1 MEYSVKELNQMLLNF
16 DQKQNFNYND
26 FYVSKSN
33 YFAFKLIEK
42 WPNWEKNILNIFGE
56 KFSGKTHLAEI
67 FESKYKAARIQ
78 EKDLNNN
85 VFKSLKLHE
94 NIILDNFENN
104 SDEKILY
111 SLFNLVD
118 QDNKYLIITSKTP
131 LIEMQ
136 FLLNDLASRAKNCL
150 LAEIAKPDDE
160 LIFALIL
167 KNFSDRQITLDKK
180 LIDYIVKRIDRSY
193 SKIKEFIYKV
203 DEMSLKQKKP
213 INLKTIKELL

>member
-1 MEYSVKELNQMLLNF
+1 MKELNQMLLNF

-42 WPNWEKNILNIFGE
+42 WPSWEKNILNIFGE
-56 KFSGKTHLAEI
+56 KFSGKTHLVEI
-67 FESKYKAARIQ
+67 FESKYKAVRIQ
-78 EKDLNNN
+78 ENDLNNN
-85 VFKSLKLHE
+85 IFKSLKLHE
-94 NIILDNFENN
+94 NVILDNFENK

-118 QDNKYLIITSKTP
+118 QDNKYLIITSKKP

-136 FLLNDLASRAKNCL
+136 FLLKDLASRVKNCL
-150 LAEIAKPDDE
+150 MAEISKPDDE

-167 KNFSDRQITLDKK
+167 KNFSDRQISLDKK

>member
-1 MEYSVKELNQMLLNF
+1 MKELNQMLLNF
-16 DQKQNFNYND
+16 DQRQNFNYND

-42 WPNWEKNILNIFGE
+42 WPSWEKNILNIFGE
-56 KFSGKTHLAEI
+56 KFSGKTHLVEI
-67 FESKYKAARIQ
+67 FESKYKAIRIQ

-85 VFKSLKLHE
+85 IFKSLKLHE
-94 NIILDNFENN
+94 NVILDNFENK

-118 QDNKYLIITSKTP
+118 QDNKYLIITSKKP

-136 FLLNDLASRAKNCL
+136 FLLKDLASRVKNCL
-150 LAEIAKPDDE
+150 MAEISKPDDE

-167 KNFSDRQITLDKK
+167 KNFSDRQISLDKK

>member
-16 DQKQNFNYND
+16 HQKQNFNYND

-67 FESKYKAARIQ
+67 FESKYKAVKIQ

-85 VFKSLKLHE
+85 LFKSLKLHE
-94 NIILDNFENN
+94 NIILDNFENS

-131 LIEMQ
+131 IIEMQ

>member
-1 MEYSVKELNQMLLNF
+1 MKELNQMLLNF
-16 DQKQNFNYND
+16 HQKQNFNYND
-26 FYVSKSN
+26 FYVSNSN

-56 KFSGKTHLAEI
+56 KFSGKTHLVEI
-67 FESKYKAARIQ
+67 FESKYKAVRIQ

-85 VFKSLKLHE
+85 IFKFLKLHE

>member
-1 MEYSVKELNQMLLNF
+1 MKELNQMLLNF

-42 WPNWEKNILNIFGE
+42 WPSWEKNILNIFGE
-56 KFSGKTHLAEI
+56 KFSGKTHLVEI
-67 FESKYKAARIQ
+67 FESKYKAVRIQ

-85 VFKSLKLHE
+85 IFKSLKLHE
-94 NIILDNFENN
+94 NVILDNFENK

-118 QDNKYLIITSKTP
+118 QDNKYLIITSKEP

-136 FLLNDLASRAKNCL
+136 FLLKDLASRVKNCL
-150 LAEIAKPDDE
+150 MAEISKPDDE

-167 KNFSDRQITLDKK
+167 KNFSDRQISLDKK

-193 SKIKEFIYKV
+193 SKIKEFIYKI

>member
-1 MEYSVKELNQMLLNF
+1 MKSLNQLLF
-16 DQKQNFNYND
+16 DFNQKQNFNYND

-42 WPNWEKNILNIFGE
+42 WPSWEKNILNIFGE
-56 KFSGKTHLAEI
+56 KFSGKTHLVEI
-67 FESKYKAARIQ
+67 FESKYKAIRMQ

-85 VFKSLKLHE
+85 IFKSLKLHE
-94 NIILDNFENN
+94 NVILDNFENK

-118 QDNKYLIITSKTP
+118 QDNKYLIITSKKP

-136 FLLNDLASRAKNCL
+136 FLLKDLASRVKNCL
-150 LAEIAKPDDE
+150 VAEISKPDDE

-167 KNFSDRQITLDKK
+167 KNFSDRQISLDKK

-193 SKIKEFIYKV
+193 IKIKEFIYKV

>member
-1 MEYSVKELNQMLLNF
+1 MKELNQMLLNF

-42 WPNWEKNILNIFGE
+42 WPSWEKNILNIFGE
-56 KFSGKTHLAEI
+56 KFSGKTHLVEI
-67 FESKYKAARIQ
+67 FESKYKAVRIN

-85 VFKSLKLHE
+85 IFKSLKLHE
-94 NIILDNFENN
+94 NVILDNFENK

-118 QDNKYLIITSKTP
+118 QDNKYLIITSKKP

-136 FLLNDLASRAKNCL
+136 FLLKDLGSRVKNCL
-150 LAEIAKPDDE
+150 MAEISKPDDE

-167 KNFSDRQITLDKK
+167 KNFSDRQISLDKK

>member
-1 MEYSVKELNQMLLNF
+1 MKELNQMLLNF

-42 WPNWEKNILNIFGE
+42 WPSWEKNILNIFGE
-56 KFSGKTHLAEI
+56 KFSGKTHLVEI
-67 FESKYKAARIQ
+67 FESKYKAVRIQ

-85 VFKSLKLHE
+85 IFKSLKLHE
-94 NIILDNFENN
+94 NVILDNFENK

-118 QDNKYLIITSKTP
+118 QDNKYLIITSKKP

-136 FLLNDLASRAKNCL
+136 FLLKDLASRVKNCL
-150 LAEIAKPDDE
+150 MAEISKPDDE

-167 KNFSDRQITLDKK
+167 KNFSDRQISLDKK

-203 DEMSLKQKKP
+203 DEMSLKQKNQL
-213 INLKTIKELL
+213 ILKQLKNFYR

>member
-1 MEYSVKELNQMLLNF
+1 MRELNQMLLNF

-42 WPNWEKNILNIFGE
+42 WPSWEKNILNIFGE
-56 KFSGKTHLAEI
+56 KFSGKTHLVEI
-67 FESKYKAARIQ
+67 FESKYKAVRIH

-85 VFKSLKLHE
+85 IFKSLKLHE
-94 NIILDNFENN
+94 NVILDDFENK

-136 FLLNDLASRAKNCL
+136 FLLKDLASRVKNCL
-150 LAEIAKPDDE
+150 MAEISKPDDE

-167 KNFSDRQITLDKK
+167 KNFSDRQISLDKK

>member
-1 MEYSVKELNQMLLNF
+1 MRQLNQLLLNF
-16 DQKQNFNYND
+16 YQKQNFNYND

-42 WPNWEKNILNIFGE
+42 WPSWEKNILNIFGE
-56 KFSGKTHLAEI
+56 KFSGKTHLVEI
-67 FESKYKAARIQ
+67 FESKYKAIRMQ

-85 VFKSLKLHE
+85 IFKSLKLHE
-94 NIILDNFENN
+94 NVILDNFENK

-118 QDNKYLIITSKTP
+118 QDNKYLIITSKKP

-136 FLLNDLASRAKNCL
+136 FLLKDLASRVKNCL
-150 LAEIAKPDDE
+150 MAEISKPDDE

-167 KNFSDRQITLDKK
+167 KNFSDRQISLDKK

>member
-1 MEYSVKELNQMLLNF
+1 MKELNQMLLNF
-16 DQKQNFNYND
+16 NQKQNFNYND

-33 YFAFKLIEK
+33 YFAFKLIEE
-42 WPNWEKNILNIFGE
+42 WPSWEKNILNIFGE
-56 KFSGKTHLAEI
+56 KFSGKTHLVEI
-67 FESKYKAARIQ
+67 FQSKYKAIRLQ

-85 VFKSLKLHE
+85 IFKLLKLHE
-94 NIILDNFENN
+94 NVILDDFKNN

-111 SLFNLVD
+111 SLLNLID
-118 QDNKYLIITSKTP
+118 QDNKYLIITSKIP
-131 LIEMQ
+131 LIEMH
-136 FLLNDLASRAKNCL
+136 FTLKDLSSRVKNCL
-150 LAEIAKPDDE
+150 IAEITKPDDE

-167 KNFSDRQITLDKK
+167 KNFSDRQIILDKK

>member
-1 MEYSVKELNQMLLNF
+1 MKELNQMLLNF

-42 WPNWEKNILNIFGE
+42 WPSWEKNILNIFGE
-56 KFSGKTHLAEI
+56 KFSGKTHLVEI
-67 FESKYKAARIQ
+67 FESKYKAIRIQ

-85 VFKSLKLHE
+85 IFKSLKLHE
-94 NIILDNFENN
+94 NVILDNFENK

-118 QDNKYLIITSKTP
+118 QDNKYLIITSKKP

-136 FLLNDLASRAKNCL
+136 FSLKDLASRVKNCL
-150 LAEIAKPDDE
+150 MAEISKPDDE

-167 KNFSDRQITLDKK
+167 KNFSDRQISLDKK

>member
-1 MEYSVKELNQMLLNF
+1 MKELNQMLLNF

-42 WPNWEKNILNIFGE
+42 WPSWEKNILNIFGE
-56 KFSGKTHLAEI
+56 KFSGKTHLVEI
-67 FESKYKAARIQ
+67 FESKYKAVRIQ
-78 EKDLNNN
+78 EEDLNNN
-85 VFKSLKLHE
+85 IFKSLKLHE
-94 NIILDNFENN
+94 NVILDNFENK

-118 QDNKYLIITSKTP
+118 QDNKYLIITSKKP

-136 FLLNDLASRAKNCL
+136 FLLKDLASRVKNCL
-150 LAEIAKPDDE
+150 VAEISKPDDE

-167 KNFSDRQITLDKK
+167 KNFSDRQISLDKK

>member
-1 MEYSVKELNQMLLNF
+1 M
-16 DQKQNFNYND
+16 
-26 FYVSKSN
+26 
-33 YFAFKLIEK
+33 
-42 WPNWEKNILNIFGE
+42 
-56 KFSGKTHLAEI
+56 
-67 FESKYKAARIQ
+67 
-78 EKDLNNN
+78 
-85 VFKSLKLHE
+85 HE
-94 NIILDNFENN
+94 NIILDNFENS

-131 LIEMQ
+131 IIEMQ

>member
-1 MEYSVKELNQMLLNF
+1 MKELNQMLLNF
-16 DQKQNFNYND
+16 DQRQNFNYND

-42 WPNWEKNILNIFGE
+42 WPSWEKNILNIFGE
-56 KFSGKTHLAEI
+56 KFSGKTHLVEI
-67 FESKYKAARIQ
+67 FESKYKAIRMQ

-85 VFKSLKLHE
+85 IFKSLKLHE
-94 NIILDNFENN
+94 NVILDNFENK

-118 QDNKYLIITSKTP
+118 QDNKYLIITSKKS

-136 FLLNDLASRAKNCL
+136 FLLKDLASRVKNCL
-150 LAEIAKPDDE
+150 MAEISKPDDE

-167 KNFSDRQITLDKK
+167 KNFSDRQISLDKK

>member
-1 MEYSVKELNQMLLNF
+1 MKELNQMLLNF

-42 WPNWEKNILNIFGE
+42 WPSWEKNILNIFGE
-56 KFSGKTHLAEI
+56 KFSGKTHLVEI
-67 FESKYKAARIQ
+67 FESKYKAVRIH

-85 VFKSLKLHE
+85 IFKSLKLHE
-94 NIILDNFENN
+94 NVILDNFENK

-118 QDNKYLIITSKTP
+118 QDNKYLIITSKKP

-136 FLLNDLASRAKNCL
+136 FLLKDLASRVKNCL
-150 LAEIAKPDDE
+150 MAEISKPDDE

-167 KNFSDRQITLDKK
+167 KNFSDRQISLDKK

>member
-1 MEYSVKELNQMLLNF
+1 MKELNQMLLNF
-16 DQKQNFNYND
+16 DQRQNFNYND

-42 WPNWEKNILNIFGE
+42 WPSWEKNILNIFGE
-56 KFSGKTHLAEI
+56 KFSGKTHLVEI
-67 FESKYKAARIQ
+67 FESKYKAIRMQ

-85 VFKSLKLHE
+85 IFKSLKLHE
-94 NIILDNFENN
+94 NVILDNFENK

-118 QDNKYLIITSKTP
+118 QDNKYLIITSKKP

-136 FLLNDLASRAKNCL
+136 FLLKDLGSRVKNCL
-150 LAEIAKPDDE
+150 MAEISKPDDE

-167 KNFSDRQITLDKK
+167 KNFSDRQISLDKK

>member
-1 MEYSVKELNQMLLNF
+1 MKELNQMLLNF

-42 WPNWEKNILNIFGE
+42 WPSWEKNILNIFGE
-56 KFSGKTHLAEI
+56 KFSGKTHLVEI
-67 FESKYKAARIQ
+67 FESKYKAIRIQ

-85 VFKSLKLHE
+85 IFKSLKLHE

>member
-1 MEYSVKELNQMLLNF
+1 MKELNQMLLNF

-42 WPNWEKNILNIFGE
+42 WPSWEKNILNIFGE
-56 KFSGKTHLAEI
+56 KFSGKTHLVEI
-67 FESKYKAARIQ
+67 FESKYKAVRIQ
-78 EKDLNNN
+78 EEDLNNN
-85 VFKSLKLHE
+85 IFKSLKLHE
-94 NIILDNFENN
+94 NVILDNFENK

-118 QDNKYLIITSKTP
+118 QDNKYLIITSKKP

-136 FLLNDLASRAKNCL
+136 FLLKDLASRVKNCL
-150 LAEIAKPDDE
+150 MAEISKPDDE

-167 KNFSDRQITLDKK
+167 KNFSDRQISLDKK

>member
-1 MEYSVKELNQMLLNF
+1 MRELNQMLLNF

-42 WPNWEKNILNIFGE
+42 WPSWEKNILNIFGE
-56 KFSGKTHLAEI
+56 KFSGKTHLVEI
-67 FESKYKAARIQ
+67 FESKYKAVRIH

-85 VFKSLKLHE
+85 IFKSLKLHE
-94 NIILDNFENN
+94 NVILDNFENK

-118 QDNKYLIITSKTP
+118 QDNKYLIITSKKP

-136 FLLNDLASRAKNCL
+136 FLLKDLASRVKNCL
-150 LAEIAKPDDE
+150 VAEISKPDDE

-167 KNFSDRQITLDKK
+167 KNFSDRQISLDKK

>member
-1 MEYSVKELNQMLLNF
+1 MV
-16 DQKQNFNYND
+16 
-26 FYVSKSN
+26 
-33 YFAFKLIEK
+33 
-42 WPNWEKNILNIFGE
+42 
-56 KFSGKTHLAEI
+56 EI
-67 FESKYKAARIQ
+67 FESKYKAIRIQ

-85 VFKSLKLHE
+85 IFKSLKLHE
-94 NIILDNFENN
+94 NVILDNFENK

-118 QDNKYLIITSKTP
+118 QDNKYLIITSKKP

-136 FLLNDLASRAKNCL
+136 FLLKDLASRVKNCL
-150 LAEIAKPDDE
+150 MAEISKPDDE

-167 KNFSDRQITLDKK
+167 KNFSDRQISLDKK

-193 SKIKEFIYKV
+193 IKIKEFIYKV

>member
-1 MEYSVKELNQMLLNF
+1 MKELNQMLLNF

-42 WPNWEKNILNIFGE
+42 WPSWEKNILNIFGE
-56 KFSGKTHLAEI
+56 KFSGKTHLVEI
-67 FESKYKAARIQ
+67 FESKYKAIKIQ

-85 VFKSLKLHE
+85 IFKSLKLHE
-94 NIILDNFENN
+94 NVILDNFENK

-118 QDNKYLIITSKTP
+118 QDNKYLIITSKKP

-136 FLLNDLASRAKNCL
+136 FLLKDLASRVKNCL
-150 LAEIAKPDDE
+150 MAEISKPDDE

-167 KNFSDRQITLDKK
+167 KNFSDRQISLDKK

>member
-1 MEYSVKELNQMLLNF
+1 MRELNQMLLNF

-42 WPNWEKNILNIFGE
+42 WPSWEKNILNIFGE
-56 KFSGKTHLAEI
+56 KFSGKTHLVEI
-67 FESKYKAARIQ
+67 FESKYKAVRIQ

-85 VFKSLKLHE
+85 IFKSLKLHE
-94 NIILDNFENN
+94 NVILDNFENK

-118 QDNKYLIITSKTP
+118 QDNKYLIITSKKP

-136 FLLNDLASRAKNCL
+136 FLLKDLASRVKNCL
-150 LAEIAKPDDE
+150 VAEISKPDDE

-167 KNFSDRQITLDKK
+167 KNFSDRQISLDKK

>member
-1 MEYSVKELNQMLLNF
+1 MKELNQMLLNF
-16 DQKQNFNYND
+16 DQRQNFNYND

-42 WPNWEKNILNIFGE
+42 WPSWEKNILNIFGE
-56 KFSGKTHLAEI
+56 KFSGKTHLVEI
-67 FESKYKAARIQ
+67 FESKYKAIRIQ

-85 VFKSLKLHE
+85 IFKSLKLHE
-94 NIILDNFENN
+94 NVILDNFENK

-118 QDNKYLIITSKTP
+118 QDNKYLIITSKKP

-136 FLLNDLASRAKNCL
+136 FLLKDLGSRVKNCL
-150 LAEIAKPDDE
+150 MAEISKPDDE

-167 KNFSDRQITLDKK
+167 KNFSDRQISLDKK

>member
-1 MEYSVKELNQMLLNF
+1 MRELNQMLLNF

-42 WPNWEKNILNIFGE
+42 WPSWEKNILNIFGE
-56 KFSGKTHLAEI
+56 KFSGKTHLVEI
-67 FESKYKAARIQ
+67 FESKYKAIRIQ

-85 VFKSLKLHE
+85 IFKSLKLHE
-94 NIILDNFENN
+94 NVILDNFENK

-118 QDNKYLIITSKTP
+118 QDNKYLIITSKKP

-136 FLLNDLASRAKNCL
+136 FLLKDLASRVKNCL
-150 LAEIAKPDDE
+150 MAEISKPDDE

-167 KNFSDRQITLDKK
+167 KNFSDRQISLDKK